1 MISTQVFKGARCGAV
16 VVLVLLLSACGG
28 APKRDLALERLQAEW
43 RSTSSASARDK
54 APLEYRDAEQALDA
68 LARGEGSEAE
78 RAELAFIAEQRL
90 QILKVAVAGA
100 DDRDRLAEL
109 ELERQQIVLE
119 ATRRDAELARL
130 EAEKLRLQSL
140 ARAEEAERMRAE
152 AETESARRLASE
164 ELAELAQQEAEAAR
178 RLAEAQG
185 REAGLARREAE
196 LAAAQALSL
205 RQQLASIRAVSSTRG
220 LVITLGDAYFA
231 SGQSQ
236 LAAAA
241 RENLG
246 SILEILAR
254 YPEQSVSIE
263 GHTDSSGSD
272 EANLRLS
279 QQRAQSVREAL
290 VAQGADPN
298 RIVATGFGE
307 SQPIASNDN
316 SQGRARNRRVEIVIE
331 GAR

>member
-1 MISTQVFKGARCGAV
+1 MRVTGSNLTQKLS
-16 VVLVLLLSACGG
+16 VVLLAVALSACGS

-43 RSTSSASARDK
+43 REVGTSSARSK
-54 APLEYRDAEQALDA
+54 APLEHRDAEQALDA

-78 RAELAFIAEQRL
+78 RAELAFVAEQRL
-90 QILKVAVAGA
+90 QILRVAVAGA
-100 DDRDRLAEL
+100 DNRDRLAAL
-109 ELERQQIVLE
+109 ELERQQILLE
-119 ATRRDAELARL
+119 ATRRDAELARI

-140 ARAEEAERMRAE
+140 ARAEEAERMRRE

-178 RLAEAQG
+178 RLADAQS

-196 LAAAQALSL
+196 LASAQALSL

-246 SILEILAR
+246 SIMEILAR
-254 YPEQSVSIE
+254 YPEQQVSVE

-272 EANLRLS
+272 EANLSLS

-307 SQPIASNDN
+307 TQPIASNDN

-331 GAR
+331 GAQ

>member
-1 MISTQVFKGARCGAV
+1 MRASNKNIATITLCSAMALAMVGCG
-16 VVLVLLLSACGG
+16 S

-43 RSTSSASARDK
+43 REVSSASARAK
-54 APLEYRDAEQALDA
+54 APLEHRDAEQALDS
-68 LARGEGSEAE
+68 LARGEGSESE
-78 RAELAFIAEQRL
+78 RAEAAFVAEQRL

-100 DDRDRLAEL
+100 DSRDRLAEL
-109 ELERQQIVLE
+109 ELERQQILLE
-119 ATRRDAELARL
+119 ATRRDAELARI

-152 AETESARRLASE
+152 AKTESARRLASD
-164 ELAELAQQEAEAAR
+164 ELAELALQEAEAAH

-196 LAAAQALSL
+196 LASAQALSL

-231 SGQSQ
+231 SGQAQ
-236 LAAAA
+236 LASAA

-254 YPEQSVSIE
+254 HPDKQVSIE

-272 EANLRLS
+272 DVNLALS

-290 VAQGADPN
+290 VGQGADPN
-298 RIVATGFGE
+298 RIVATGYGE
-307 SQPIASNDN
+307 SQPIASNDD

>member
-1 MISTQVFKGARCGAV
+1 MRTTNKKMTAI
-16 VVLVLLLSACGG
+16 VLSSAIALFMVGCVS

-43 RSTSSASARDK
+43 RDVSSSSARSK
-54 APLEYRDAEQALDA
+54 APLEHRDAEQALDA
-68 LARGEGSEAE
+68 LARGEGSVSE
-78 RAELAFIAEQRL
+78 RAEAAFVAEQRL
-90 QILKVAVAGA
+90 QTLKVAVAGA
-100 DDRDRLAEL
+100 DGRDRLAAL
-109 ELERQQIVLE
+109 ELERQQILLE
-119 ATRRDAELARL
+119 ATRRDAELARI
-130 EAEKLRLQSL
+130 ESGKLRLQSL

-152 AETESARRLASE
+152 AKTETAARVASD
-164 ELAELAQQEAEAAR
+164 ELAELALQEAEASR
-178 RLAEAQG
+178 RLADAQG

-196 LAAAQALSL
+196 LASAQALSL

-231 SGQSQ
+231 SGQAQ

-254 YPEQSVSIE
+254 HPDKQVSVE

-272 EANLRLS
+272 DVNLALS
-279 QQRAQSVREAL
+279 QQRSESVREAL
-290 VAQGADPN
+290 VAQGADPD
-298 RIVATGFGE
+298 RIVATGYGE
-307 SQPIASNDN
+307 SQPIASNDD
-316 SQGRARNRRVEIVIE
+316 SQGRARNRRVEIVVE